1 MVTDVVFEFKQP
13 IGDKDIALTDG
24 FIDALFSISEKI
36 HSSEKFRVR
45 SNGSSRLVWHV
56 TEADLMLMVTL
67 HVCFNSEGK
76 IQNVS
81 RHQIYQKLHELYE
94 DPCCDDQFYIAFE
107 KFVKLGLIEEKVS
120 GVISEFSMNHF
131 INPDTNKISR
141 LVVVN
146 PFVFSKQFTDLPI
159 SAQKF
164 VFDLLRKQG
173 NEKGKEVF
181 YWLDKGK
188 GILQQLHKKHVY
200 ELKNILTLLSETIFK
215 NVPLIKSWKIE
226 AKTGTSLPKLTVII
240 NESLT
245 SSYVPGTHYRE
256 VIPGKGTYRRVIK
269 RLQKLLSDNMIGE
282 FEFLNNGSDFY
293 QLVHL
298 LRGKSHKYMA
308 YVVDKI
314 RELYEKNRVFPSDI
328 IDFIKDELRHKAM
341 VTYLE
346 IAKQTG
352 VYKFISPKKLD
363 ESRLFEFASAA
374 SFYNQRQFAAICLKS
389 LSRLERN
396 YTRPPAYDHRDYAK
410 SVELG
415 HYLDTL
421 TIRKYAFSLEKCP
434 ERYHELEI
442 QALVRIEQGNNR
454 EEVREWLFKKID
466 LLPKWTLVPDV
477 PLNFKLEEY
486 LLTVHSIA

>member
-1 MVTDVVFEFKQP
+1 MTDVVFEFKQP
-13 IGDKDIALTDG
+13 KGTKDIALTDG

-36 HSSEKFRVR
+36 HTSQKFRVR
-45 SNGSSRLVWHV
+45 SNGASRLVWHV

-141 LVVVN
+141 LVVVD
-146 PFVFSKQFTDLPI
+146 PFVFTKQFTDLPI
-159 SAQKF
+159 SAQKL

-200 ELKNILTLLSETIFK
+200 ELKNILKLLSSTIIK
-215 NVPLIKSWKIE
+215 NVPLIKSWQIE
-226 AKTGTSLPKLTVII
+226 AKRGSTLPKLTVIV
-240 NESLT
+240 NDSYT
-245 SSYVPGTHYRE
+245 SSYVPGKQYRD
-256 VIPGKGTYRRVIK
+256 VIPGKRAYRRVI
-269 RLQKLLSDNMIGE
+269 RHLQNLLSENLIGE
-282 FEFLNNGSDFY
+282 FEILNNGKDFY

-298 LRGKSHKYMA
+298 LRGKSYKYMA
-308 YVVDKI
+308 YVVGKI
-314 RELYEKNRVFPSDI
+314 RELYEKNRIFPNDI
-328 IDFIKDELRHKAM
+328 MDFIKDELRHKGMIA
-341 VTYLE
+341 YLE
-346 IAKQTG
+346 IAKKTG

-363 ESRLFEFASAA
+363 DTRLYEFASAA
-374 SFYNQRQFAAICLKS
+374 SSYSQRQFTFMCLKS
-389 LSRLERN
+389 LKVLEQN
-396 YTRPPAYDHRDYAK
+396 FTRPPAYDHRDYAYSSK
-410 SVELG
+410 LEN
-415 HYLDTL
+415 YLDTL
-421 TIRKYAFSLEKCP
+421 TMRNYAFSLKKCP
-434 ERYHELEI
+434 EHYHELEL
-442 QALVRIEQGNNR
+442 QALLRLEQGESR
-454 EEVREWLFKKID
+454 EEVRDWIFRKID
-466 LLPKWTLVPDV
+466 LLPNWTLIPDV
-477 PLNFKLEEY
+477 PLDFRLEDY
-486 LLTVHSIA
+486 VLIKNCSA

>member
-1 MVTDVVFEFKQP
+1 MTDIVFEFTQP
-13 IGDKDIALTDG
+13 KGNKDVALTDG

-36 HSSEKFRVR
+36 HTSEKFRVR
-45 SNGSSRLVWHV
+45 SNGASRLVWHV

-67 HVCFNSEGK
+67 HVCFTSEGK

-200 ELKNILTLLSETIFK
+200 EMKNILELLSDTVFG
-215 NVPLIKSWKIE
+215 NTPLVKSWRIDPK
-226 AKTGTSLPKLTVII
+226 KGTSLPKLTVII

-245 SSYVPGTHYRE
+245 STYVPGTHYRD
-256 VIPGKGTYRRVIK
+256 VIPGKRTYRRVI
-269 RLQKLLSDNMIGE
+269 RHLQNLLSENMIGE
-282 FEFLNNGSDFY
+282 FEFLNNGSDFF
-293 QLVHL
+293 QLVYL
-298 LRGKSHKYMA
+298 LRGKSYKYVA
-308 YVVDKI
+308 YVVEKI
-314 RELYEKNRVFPSDI
+314 RELYDKNRVFPNDI
-328 IDFIKDELRHKAM
+328 MNFIKDELRHKAM
-341 VTYLE
+341 VAYLE
-346 IAKQTG
+346 IAKNTG

-374 SFYNQRQFAAICLKS
+374 SLFSQRRFTLMCLKS
-389 LSRLERN
+389 LRGLEQTF
-396 YTRPPAYDHRDYAK
+396 TRPPAYDSRDYAK
-410 SVELG
+410 SMELND
-415 HYLDTL
+415 YLDTI
-421 TIRKYAFSLEKCP
+421 TTRNYAFSLEKCP
-434 ERYHELEI
+434 ERYHELEV
-442 QALVRIEQGNNR
+442 QALLRIEKGDSR
-454 EEVREWLFKKID
+454 EEVRDWLFKQVD

-477 PLNFKLEEY
+477 PLDFKLEEY
-486 LLTVHSIA
+486 ILTARSIA